1 MKRLLLQRSQRFII
15 WLGVLPAVL
24 GFVAYRTNSQHVA
37 SVEATLS
44 TDNFIRRLDELL
56 STIQDAETGQRGYL
70 LTGEDQYLGP
80 FLAAQN
86 QLNGRLAEV
95 DTLAAQNGVPR
106 EDVSALHHFVN
117 LKMTELKK
125 TVTLR
130 RAGSPGAALR
140 EVETS
145 RGQQYMLEIRVLIS
159 RLKDQQVAAFGRRL
173 QQQRRR
179 EEQLDV
185 VLAIGILAGL
195 VFLVMAY
202 RLSSLYGRERD
213 EVEQEIRKLNVTL
226 ESRVRE
232 RTEELEARTKELE
245 HRSAELQRSNSD
257 LTMFAYIASHDLQ
270 EPLRM
275 VGSYVGLLARRYKGR
290 LDESADRY
298 IEFAVDGASRM
309 QALIQ
314 DLLAYSRAGTEAL
327 QKKPVPAEQI
337 VKAALENLAL
347 RIRETSA
354 VVYYD
359 DLPTVLAD
367 EIKLGQVIQNL
378 LANAIKFRKPEV
390 RPEIS
395 ISALHEGDHWKFAI
409 SDNGIGFEPRYADRI
424 FQVFQRLH
432 GVGRYPGNG
441 IGLAISRRIIEHHG
455 GKLWAES
462 EPGGGSVFI
471 FTLPIAT
478 VGLYSE
484 SNLSERKGSNFTA
497 TAARG

>member
-56 STIQDAETGQRGYL
+56 STVQDAETGQRGYL
-70 LTGEDQYLGP
+70 LTGQDQYLGP
-80 FLAAQN
+80 FLTAQN
-86 QLNGRLAEV
+86 QLNGRLAQV
-95 DTLAAQNGVPR
+95 DTLAARNGVPR
-106 EDVSALHHFVN
+106 EEMSRLHHVFN
-117 LKMTELKK
+117 LKMTELEK

-130 RAGSPGAALR
+130 RGGQPKAALQ

-145 RGQQYMLEIRVLIS
+145 RGQQYMSEIRVLIS
-159 RLKDQQVAAFGRRL
+159 RLKDRQVAAFGRRL
-173 QQQRRR
+173 EQQRRG
-179 EEQLDV
+179 EEQLDA
-185 VLAIGILAGL
+185 VLAIGILVGF

-202 RLSSLYGRERD
+202 RLSSLYARERD
-213 EVEQEIRKLNVTL
+213 KGEQEIRKLNATL

-232 RTEELEARTKELE
+232 RTEELEIRTKELE
-245 HRSAELQRSNSD
+245 HRSAELQRSNAD

-275 VGSYVGLLARRYKGR
+275 VSSYVGLLARRYKGR

-298 IEFAVDGASRM
+298 IEFAVDGAGRM

-327 QKKPVPAEQI
+327 QKKPVPGGQI

-354 VVYYD
+354 VVRYD
-359 DLPTVLAD
+359 DLPTVFAD

-378 LANAIKFRKPEV
+378 LANAIKFRKPGV
-390 RPEIS
+390 NPEIS
-395 ISALHEGDHWKFAI
+395 ISAQREGDHWKFAI
-409 SDNGIGFEPRYADRI
+409 SDNGIGFETRYADRI

-462 EPGGGSVFI
+462 EPGIGSVFF
-471 FTLPIAT
+471 FTLPIPT
-478 VGLYSE
+478 EGTRSQ
-484 SNLSERKGSNFTA
+484 SNFGERKEPNF
-497 TAARG
+497 AAQTG